1 MQISSPREL
10 LASIPH
16 ILGFQPSNSVV
27 VVAFDAD
34 EVVAAVRAD
43 IDVVRIA
50 MVQPLIHALAGT
62 EDGFLAVV
70 YYTDDHHATVDWQDE
85 LAQALSHPV
94 LDSLLVTTSHWR
106 SLLCHDVECCP
117 IEGHPLNDGTAM
129 MDAFLVFNGSA
140 PFRTREE
147 LVNSLLPAQHSETTQ
162 KAIDKAFGGNP
173 RSDPEAEHHWI
184 VDLVNGASSWDV
196 EQLGRVCLA
205 LSDFHVRDAVL
216 RSAYDDPKFRSILKI
231 ALHTNLHLVPESLV
245 APAVTVLAGCAWLD
259 GNGVLAN
266 VAIARALD
274 VDANYSLAQLLD
286 RALTHGVPPH
296 VWAESLAAVSM
307 ERCLAGA
314 A

>member
-27 VVAFDAD
+27 VIALDDD

-50 MVQPLIHALAGT
+50 MVEPLLGALGT
-62 EDGFLAVV
+62 TNDGNLVVV
-70 YYTDDHHATVDWQDE
+70 YYANDYQSTEEWQVE
-85 LAQALSHPV
+85 LSQVLTLPV
-94 LDSLLVTTSHWR
+94 LDYLLVTQNHWK

-117 IEGHPLNDGTAM
+117 IDGHPLNSGTEI

-147 LVNSLLPAQHSETTQ
+147 LVNSLMPNEVDETTRKSIEQ
-162 KAIDKAFGGNP
+162 SFAVNP
-173 RSDPEAEHHWI
+173 SSDPAAEHQWI
-184 VDLVNGASSWDV
+184 VELLKSANSWSV
-196 EQLGRVCLA
+196 EQLGRVCVA
-205 LSDFHVRDAVL
+205 LTDFHVRDAVL
-216 RSAYDDPKFRSILKI
+216 RSAYDNPKLRSTLKI
-231 ALHTNLHLVPESLV
+231 ALHTNISMVPVEFV
-245 APAVTVLAGCAWLD
+245 APSITVLAGCAWLD

-266 VAIARALD
+266 VAIARALE
-274 VDANYSLAQLLD
+274 VDGSYSLAQLLD
-286 RALTHGVPPH
+286 RALAHGVPPH
-296 VWAESLAAVSM
+296 VWADSLAAVSM